1 MLKLVYGSEKTN
13 SFRPT
18 PWSINEENF
27 IKFYGEGAGYKIMQ
41 AIHPNLILNFEN
53 EKDKNLIS
61 QGYSCPNVVNINTYC
76 KMITTVK
83 GTNLIVPCEQE
94 QDEQL
99 LLITMRGGFRGYF
112 SRIDTIGDVTIFN
125 KNSSNKHC
133 CPVAHYSL
141 RLNTP
146 DSFIFSETGRR
157 CGHGD
162 IEIYSSNGY
171 KRMTTEEFNTYMDL
185 NNLS

>member
-1 MLKLVYGSEKTN
+1 MLKLVYGREKTN

-61 QGYSCPNVVNINTYC
+61 HGYSCPNVVNINTYC
-76 KMITTVK
+76 KMITTAK

-112 SRIDTIGDVTIFN
+112 SRIDTVGDVT
-125 KNSSNKHC
+125 
-133 CPVAHYSL
+133 
-141 RLNTP
+141 
-146 DSFIFSETGRR
+146 IFSETGRR